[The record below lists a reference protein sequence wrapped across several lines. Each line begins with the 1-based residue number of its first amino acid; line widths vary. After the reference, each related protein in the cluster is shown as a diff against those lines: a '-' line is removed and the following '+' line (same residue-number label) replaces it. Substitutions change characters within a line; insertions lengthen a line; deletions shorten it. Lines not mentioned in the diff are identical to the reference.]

1 MDNMDSNNDF
11 YEYCPRCDANLTL
24 QKGFDPALSHW
35 VCKGCGEMLINPA
48 SEDDSNI
55 IWICDGCG
63 ATLNEQEDFTADNG
77 EWKCSECGYVN
88 KTDESE
94 VYLSEDEY
102 AADLS
107 NPYKGLS
114 DEEVLRMSYYQEV
127 RYFEGCDHVV
137 VVVDPETGERFVK
150 KYLKFYDRSVYD
162 YLMTHPIEHIPVIR
176 DVMES
181 DNCLIVIEEYIKGK
195 TVAELLESGSLE
207 TGQALLIAVQICR
220 ILMELHSPERLI
232 VHRDIKPSNV
242 IVTDAGE
249 VYLIDIN
256 ASKWINTDAV
266 EDTRLIGSQYYAAP
280 EQYGFGFHASTDR
293 TDIYSL
299 GILLNK
305 MLTGSYPKE
314 EMAEEPFG
322 HIIKKCI
329 SFEQSDRYD
338 AKGLYEELK
347 RILTKTSH
355 TV

>member
-1 MDNMDSNNDF
+1 MDSNNDL

-63 ATLNEQEDFTADNG
+63 ATLNDQEGFSTDDG
-77 EWKCSECGYVN
+77 EWKCRECGYVN

-102 AADLS
+102 AADLL

-114 DEEVLRMSYYQEV
+114 DEEVLRLSCYREAGNL
-127 RYFEGCDHVV
+127 EGCDHVA
-137 VVVDPETGERFVK
+137 VVVDPETDEHYVK
-150 KYLKFYDRSVYD
+150 KYLGFYDRSVFD
-162 YLMTHPIEHIPVIR
+162 HLMAHPIAHIPMIK

-181 DNCLIVIEEYIKGK
+181 ENCLIVIEEYIKGR
-195 TVAELLESGSLE
+195 TVAELLDAGSLDTE
-207 TGQALLIAVQICR
+207 KALSVALQLCH
-220 ILMELHSPERLI
+220 ILMELHSLDKPI

-242 IVTDAGE
+242 IVTDDCE

-256 ASKWINTDAV
+256 ASKWINKDAV
-266 EDTRLIGSQYYAAP
+266 EDTRLIGTQYYAAP
-280 EQYGFGFHASTDR
+280 EQYGFGFRASTDR

-299 GILLNK
+299 GVLLNK
-305 MLTGSYPKE
+305 MLTGKYPKE
-314 EMAEEPFG
+314 EMAPEPFG

-329 SFEQSDRYD
+329 SFEQADRYD
-338 AKGLYEELK
+338 AAGLYEELK
-347 RILTKTSH
+347 SVHI
-355 TV
+355 